1 MIGFNDGYNPANMEL
16 DEFTVGLVSR
26 PKDGLARPN
35 GDLTRYLNVVDF
47 DKVANTI
54 TVKYGGAYSGE
65 YKVSVTSKLYGSFNS
80 KLKFNAVFEFTDFE
94 PKEGSKYGGQLVT
107 ITGGHFSSNP

>member
-1 MIGFNDGYNPANMEL
+1 MEL

-26 PKDGLARPN
+26 PRDGLVRPN

-54 TVKYGGAYSGE
+54 TVKYGGAYSG
-65 YKVSVTSKLYGSFNS
+65 
-80 KLKFNAVFEFTDFE
+80 
-94 PKEGSKYGGQLVT
+94 
-107 ITGGHFSSNP
+107 

>member
-1 MIGFNDGYNPANMEL
+1 MTITVNGVSVTQDFSLGAAKRILKSITPDSASPILPQLLVIEFNNGYDPANMEI

-26 PKDGLARPN
+26 PRDGLVRPN
-35 GDLTRYLNVVDF
+35 GDLTRYLNVVAF

-65 YKVSVTSKLYGSFNS
+65 YKVSVTSKL
-80 KLKFNAVFEFTDFE
+80 
-94 PKEGSKYGGQLVT
+94 
-107 ITGGHFSSNP
+107 